1 MFNSV
6 SEEFFEQQSSNI
18 SKELLGKN
26 IDDAIEILSN
36 YKNMINEQEYDVDKL
51 GELVVYDEI
60 YKQPNRKNCALLP
73 GLAID
78 NLINRLNDEK
88 K

>member
-1 MFNSV
+1 MFNT
-6 SEEFFEQQSSNI
+6 I
-18 SKELLGKN
+18 KAKN
-26 IDDAIEILSN
+26 EAIEILNN
-36 YKNMINEQEYDVDKL
+36 YKNMINEQDYDEDIL
-51 GELVVYDEI
+51 GELIVYDEI

>member
-1 MFNSV
+1 
-6 SEEFFEQQSSNI
+6 
-18 SKELLGKN
+18 
-26 IDDAIEILSN
+26 
-36 YKNMINEQEYDVDKL
+36 MINEQEYDVDKL